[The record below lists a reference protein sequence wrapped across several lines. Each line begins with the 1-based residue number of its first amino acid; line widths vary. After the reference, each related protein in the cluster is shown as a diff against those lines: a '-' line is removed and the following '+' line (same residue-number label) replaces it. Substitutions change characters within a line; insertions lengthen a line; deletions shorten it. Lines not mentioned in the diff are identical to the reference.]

1 MLVEND
7 VCNVCIDWGDE
18 DIAGKRVQ
26 IVGTQKNG
34 KETFFKVIWR
44 GLQGRELRQKY
55 GNLFTANELR
65 KIEKK
70 KS

>member
-1 MLVEND
+1 MLAEND
-7 VCNVCIDWGDE
+7 VCNVCVDWAD
-18 DIAGKRVQ
+18 DDVVGKRVQ

-34 KETFFKVIWR
+34 KETFYKVLWR
-44 GLQGRELRQKY
+44 GLQSRELRQKY
-55 GNLFTANELR
+55 GNLFTERELR